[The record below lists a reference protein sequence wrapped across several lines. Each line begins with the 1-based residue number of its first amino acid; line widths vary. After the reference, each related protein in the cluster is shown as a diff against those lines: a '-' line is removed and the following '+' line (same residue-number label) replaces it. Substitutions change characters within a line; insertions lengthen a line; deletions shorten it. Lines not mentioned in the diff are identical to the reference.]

1 MFGKKLF
8 GGHISP
14 ACEYCR
20 YGEPSADNQMILC
33 PKKGIVAPY
42 FACRRFSYDPLKRV
56 PKRRKQLPSY
66 SPEDFAL

>member
-20 YGEPSADNQMILC
+20 YGEPSADNQ
-33 PKKGIVAPY
+33 KGHSGAL
-42 FACRRFSYDPLKRV
+42 FC
-56 PKRRKQLPSY
+56 LPQVFLR
-66 SPEDFAL
+66 PAETGA

>member
-42 FACRRFSYDPLKRV
+42 FACRRFS
-56 PKRRKQLPSY
+56 PSTPAD
-66 SPEDFAL
+66 SNSA